1 MIDDL
6 DETIRQLLIA
16 EIPIRNN
23 EIDISFDQPKREWSA
38 RLSRPTLNFF
48 LYDMRENAVLRQH
61 QWERMPPPKNGDMQS
76 AMKRSPFRVDLFY
89 MLTAW
94 ATEPEDEHRLLARTL
109 LALFRFP
116 ILPPE
121 RLVGAMKD
129 QPFEIQARLAYHDK
143 LTNATD
149 LWNSLDNEMRP
160 SVSYNFTLAFDP
172 WTSVIGPLVRTL
184 TMRSG
189 QARNLPRE
197 KNLPQDGIGSEMY
210 FITGFVRNKK
220 NGDPRPGV
228 GIALKNTGWFGT
240 TDNEGRYVLSG
251 IPGGKYRLV
260 GWPVSGKAPI
270 EKDIV
275 IPGVASDYDL
285 EMDS

>member
-16 EIPIRNN
+16 EMPIRNG

-48 LYDMRENAVLRQH
+48 MYDLRENPVLRQH
-61 QWERMPPPKNGDMQS
+61 QWERMTPPQHGDLQ
-76 AMKRSPFRVDLFY
+76 AALKRTPFRVDLFY

-94 ATEPEDEHRLLARTL
+94 ATEPEDEHRLLSRVL

-116 ILPPE
+116 IIPPE
-121 RLVGAMKD
+121 RLIGVMKD
-129 QPFEIQARLAYHDK
+129 QPFELLARLAYHDK

-172 WTSVIGPLVRTL
+172 WSTVSGPLVRTL
-184 TMRSG
+184 TLRSG
-189 QARNLPRE
+189 QANNLPRDRTIRPE
-197 KNLPQDGIGSEMY
+197 NLDSEAH
-210 FITGFVRNKK
+210 FISGFVRSKTDK
-220 NGDPRPGV
+220 TPVPGV
-228 GIALKNTGWFGT
+228 SVAIKDTGWFGK
-240 TDNEGRYVLSG
+240 TDETGRFLLSN
-251 IPGGKYRLV
+251 IPGGQYKLV
-260 GWPVSGKAPI
+260 AWPLKGRKII
-270 EKDIV
+270 EKDIK
-275 IPGVASDYDL
+275 IPGNASDYDL
-285 EMDS
+285 EMD